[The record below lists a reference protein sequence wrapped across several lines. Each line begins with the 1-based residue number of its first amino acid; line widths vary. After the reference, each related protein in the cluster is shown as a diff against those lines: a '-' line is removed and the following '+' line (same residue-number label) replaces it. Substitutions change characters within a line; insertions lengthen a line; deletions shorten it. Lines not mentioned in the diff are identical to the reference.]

1 MPTKFFT
8 GDYSSLAPISE
19 FIAQIAED
27 EGFSNSDVYAIKL
40 AVDEACT
47 NIIEHA
53 YGGEG
58 KGDIQCTCDSDKDK
72 LTVTLRDWGKT
83 FDPNYVPS
91 PDFDVPLE
99 ELKIR
104 GAGLFFMRKS
114 MDEIRFKF
122 DPKQGNSLVMVKH
135 K

>member
-1 MPTKFFT
+1 MPTKTFT
-8 GDYSSLAPISE
+8 GKYSSLAPISE
-19 FIAQIAED
+19 FIADIAED
-27 EGFSNSDVYAIKL
+27 SGFSPSEVYSIKL

-58 KGDIQCTCDSDKDK
+58 KGDIQCTCEPEKDK
-72 LTVTLRDWGKT
+72 LTITLKDWGET
-83 FDPNYVPS
+83 FDPDHVPD

-104 GAGLFFMRKS
+104 GAGLFFMKKS
-114 MDEIRFKF
+114 MDEVHFSF
-122 DPKQGNSLVMVKH
+122 DPQKGNSLVMVKR